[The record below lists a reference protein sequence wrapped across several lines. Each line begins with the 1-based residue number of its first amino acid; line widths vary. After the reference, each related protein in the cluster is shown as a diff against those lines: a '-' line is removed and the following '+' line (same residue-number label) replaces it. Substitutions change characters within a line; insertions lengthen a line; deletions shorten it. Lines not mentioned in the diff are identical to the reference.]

1 MQVSTRIEL
10 DSKTTVS
17 FFGMYSTFFPSTKFL
32 VKRKNAGK
40 FMLKKHE
47 QKLKRKDL
55 DLICSRTRKKQ
66 NIFVATSGN
75 DDVGEI
81 FPNETGYVYICQH
94 EQTQE
99 PLSN

>member
-17 FFGMYSTFFPSTKFL
+17 FFGMYSTFFRSTKFL

-47 QKLKRKDL
+47 QKL
-55 DLICSRTRKKQ
+55 
-66 NIFVATSGN
+66 
-75 DDVGEI
+75 
-81 FPNETGYVYICQH
+81 
-94 EQTQE
+94 
-99 PLSN
+99 